1 MVSYGA
7 EIRRMQLMT
16 RTSMSR
22 RYLLAAGASS
32 LAVACGGAAR
42 APSVEGTSGTNRRDE
57 MVRRWY
63 AAWEKKDWGL
73 VDLLAA
79 DDFTFSSAAGDDH
92 ISKSTFKSQCW
103 DTQTAFIDRFELE
116 SVLESGDEA
125 FVKYLCHTKNGK
137 AFRNVEHF
145 TFKGDKIA
153 ALECYFGEQ
162 NSFPSAV
169 STAKG

>member
-1 MVSYGA
+1 M
-7 EIRRMQLMT
+7 MT
-16 RTSMSR
+16 SVAMSR
-22 RYLLAAGASS
+22 RHLLTAGAGS
-32 LAVACGGAAR
+32 LAVACSGAAR
-42 APSVEGTSGTNRRDE
+42 APTSAAAPGTTHQDE
-57 MVRRWY
+57 MVRKWY
-63 AAWEKKDWGL
+63 AAWEQKDWGS
-73 VDLLAA
+73 VDLLAT

-92 ISKSTFKSQCW
+92 ISKTRFKAQCW

-116 SVLESGDEA
+116 SVLENGNEA
-125 FVKYLCHTKNGK
+125 FVKYLCHTKSGK

-169 STAKG
+169 TTGKG